1 MGFPFTPAPVRL
13 RSRARSEI
21 IRIDDE
27 ISLEDWDRRREP
39 GSAVV
44 LNGLA
49 GSIKAAHLRAE
60 RCRDVLTFEPRPQ
73 ENM

>member
-44 LNGLA
+44 LYGLT
-49 GSIKAAHLRAE
+49 GSIKAAH
-60 RCRDVLTFEPRPQ
+60 
-73 ENM
+73 